1 MWSYSLHQREMR
13 NSRGDGSVTALL
25 LTNEGK
31 QYSKDAVVDIM
42 KSYERKCGFYVRAHM
57 LRHTYGTYTLLAL
70 RKTKEFE
77 GEPLMYV
84 RDRLG
89 HSDVQTTMIYLHL
102 INQLEAQSVLA
113 YEDEIDMMFM
123 ATSINHD

>member
-1 MWSYSLHQREMR
+1 MPQPISGIQQW
-13 NSRGDGSVTALL
+13 
-25 LTNEGK
+25 LTFKLFAFSKSK
-31 QYSKDAVVDIM
+31 QGISPIGVAEHVDVM

-70 RKTKEFE
+70 RKSKEFE
-77 GEPLMYV
+77 GEPLLYV

-113 YEDEIDMMFM
+113 HEDEIDMMFM
-123 ATSINHD
+123 TDSVSRI